1 MAAYST
7 VHTLNQ
13 GGFIMVFMK
22 VSLKAALAAA
32 LVVMVGCSSSPT
44 GRKQFAVLPD
54 SQMNEMG
61 IQSFTEMKKEIPASS
76 DAKLR
81 EYVQCVAD
89 SLIAV
94 LPDKYRKQ
102 DWEVVLFNDEQVNAF
117 ALPGYKVGIYTGLLT
132 VAENQSQLAAVVGHE
147 LAHVIARHGNE
158 RVSTQLATSQA
169 LALGYQLSG
178 EESPEKIAIFQA
190 LGIGAQVGIILP
202 FSRTHESEA
211 DLLGLSYMAKAGFD
225 PRESVQLWR
234 NMSAGGESKAPELLS
249 THPSNSTRIKD
260 LQANLSKNLPIFEAL
275 VAQNKEAKCY

>member
-1 MAAYST
+1 
-7 VHTLNQ
+7 
-13 GGFIMVFMK
+13 MVFMK
-22 VSLKAALAAA
+22 VSFKAVLAAT

-61 IQSFTEMKKEIPASS
+61 VQSFTEMKKETPASS

-81 EYVQCVAD
+81 EQVQCVAD

-102 DWEVVLFNDEQVNAF
+102 DWEVVLFNDDQVNAF
-117 ALPGYKVGIYTGLLT
+117 ALPGYKVGVYTGLLK

-190 LGIGAQVGIILP
+190 LGLGAQIGIILP
-202 FSRTHESEA
+202 FSRSHESEA
-211 DLLGLSYMAKAGFD
+211 DLLGLEYMAKAGFD

-234 NMSAGGESKAPELLS
+234 NMSAGGESKTPELLS
-249 THPSNSTRIKD
+249 THPSNANRIKN
-260 LQANLSKNLPIFEAL
+260 LQANLPQNMPIYESL
-275 VAQNKEAKCY
+275 IQQNKGAKCY

>member
-1 MAAYST
+1 MASKLQRSIALGLLS
-7 VHTLNQ
+7 
-13 GGFIMVFMK
+13 
-22 VSLKAALAAA
+22 AALLSA
-32 LVVMVGCSSSPT
+32 CSTSPT
-44 GRKQFAVLPD
+44 GRKQLVLLPD
-54 SQMNEMG
+54 SQLNEMG
-61 IQSFTEMKKEIPASS
+61 VASFAEMKSNTPASS
-76 DAKLR
+76 STQATQH
-81 EYVQCVAD
+81 VQCVAD
-89 SLIAV
+89 RIIAV
-94 LPDKYRKQ
+94 LPDEYRKQ
-102 DWEVVLFNDEQVNAF
+102 NWEVVLFNDEQVNAF

-202 FSRTHESEA
+202 FSRSHESEA

-260 LQANLSKNLPIFEAL
+260 LQANLSKNLPIYEDL
-275 VAQNKEAKCY
+275 VAQNKTAKCY

>member
-1 MAAYST
+1 
-7 VHTLNQ
+7 
-13 GGFIMVFMK
+13 MVFMK

-81 EYVQCVAD
+81 ENVQCVAD

-202 FSRTHESEA
+202 FSRSHESEA
-211 DLLGLSYMAKAGFD
+211 DVLGLSYMAKAGFD

-260 LQANLSKNLPIFEAL
+260 LQANLSKNLPIYEAL
-275 VAQNKEAKCY
+275 VAQNKAAKCY